1 LSAKPH
7 DTLHRVSNPSISLTI
22 GQGLYQKEK
31 RLHGVQESKA
41 IFCLAEK
48 DEMRNFETYL
58 SRDQWQKRKP
68 FMYAV
73 TVDRNHPNGWANVL
87 RVANGIP
94 M

>member
-1 LSAKPH
+1 M
-7 DTLHRVSNPSISLTI
+7 
-22 GQGLYQKEK
+22 
-31 RLHGVQESKA
+31 
-41 IFCLAEK
+41 AEK

-73 TVDRNHPNGWANVL
+73 TADRNHPNGWANVL